1 VYELQQVSKLYRQ
14 GPATIRSVD
23 GVDLNIGE
31 GEFVVVEG
39 ASGSGKSTLL
49 QLLGGLDRP
58 TSGRLTFEGQD
69 LATMPDRR
77 LADLRLRAFG
87 FVFQQFNLIPT
98 LTAAENVEAVLAPAG
113 EKKAR
118 RRARVGELLDMV
130 GLGKRAGHLP
140 TQLSG
145 GEQQRVAIARA
156 LANRPRVLLADEPT
170 GNLDSTTGATI
181 LDLLGELWSSH
192 GQTIVLV
199 THDARVASGAPRV
212 LTMRDGQLS
221 DRAADWGGPTSPE
234 RTAGKEP
241 LATL

>member
-1 VYELQQVSKLYRQ
+1 VYELQQVTKLYRQ

-23 GVDLNIGE
+23 GVDLTIGE

-58 TSGRLTFEGQD
+58 TSGRLTFEGQN
-69 LATMPDRR
+69 LATMADRR
-77 LADLRLRAFG
+77 LAELRLRAFG
-87 FVFQQFNLIPT
+87 FVFQHFNLIPT

-113 EKKAR
+113 AKSAQ
-118 RRARVGELLDMV
+118 RRARVGELLETV
-130 GLGKRAGHLP
+130 GLAERARHLP

-181 LDLLGELWSSH
+181 LDLLAGLWSSH
-192 GQTIVLV
+192 AQTIVLV
-199 THDARVASGAPRV
+199 THDPRVSAGAPRLV
-212 LTMRDGQLS
+212 TMEDGKVS
-221 DRAADWGGPTSPE
+221 DGAAQVPTAPG
-234 RTAGKEP
+234 RTAGTAP
-241 LATL
+241 VATP

>member
-1 VYELQQVSKLYRQ
+1 VYELHEVSRLFRQ
-14 GPATIRSVD
+14 GPTTIRPVD
-23 GVDLNIGE
+23 GVDLSIGE

-58 TSGRLTFEGQD
+58 TSGRLLFEGQD
-69 LATMPDRR
+69 LARLADRR

-98 LTAAENVEAVLAPAG
+98 LTAAENVEAVLAPA
-113 EKKAR
+113 ERNRAAR
-118 RRARVGELLDMV
+118 RTRVAELLGQV
-130 GLGKRAGHLP
+130 GLGERAGHLP

-170 GNLDSTTGATI
+170 GNLDSSTGTTI
-181 LDLLGELWSSH
+181 IDLLSGLWRDH

-199 THDARVASGAPRV
+199 THDARVAAGAPRV
-212 LTMRDGQLS
+212 LTMRDGRLA
-221 DRAADWGGPTSPE
+221 DRAADWGPVPAE
-234 RTAGKEP
+234 AP
-241 LATL
+241 AV